1 MPTAQ
6 QKKALDIKLQKI
18 QENKPIVMGE
28 IMREAGYSDKAS
40 EHPARLEKSKG
51 WQELLALID
60 EKPLLA
66 RLAEI
71 AMDTD
76 KRASIAAIQELLK
89 LKDRYPEKKLK
100 LGRLDEE
107 MDGLT

>member
-1 MPTAQ
+1 MPTEQ
-6 QKKALDIKLQKI
+6 QKRALEIKLKKI
-18 QENKPIVMGE
+18 QENKPVIMGT
-28 IMREAGYSDKAS
+28 IMREAGYSDKAA

-60 EKPLLA
+60 ERPLLLK
-66 RLAEI
+66 LAEI
-71 AMDTD
+71 AMDSD

-100 LGRLDEE
+100 LGRLDE
-107 MDGLT
+107 